1 MTKYLFTGLLYLF
14 STIGVLA
21 QDTTNTGT
29 VDKSLIEAAAEKP
42 AEKPAVE
49 EVPQQ
54 PREML
59 YVTDELRLSLY
70 PNANDKS
77 RALEYLSS
85 GDRLGVLEVKGPY
98 ALVIAPTGR
107 RGWVKRGFLL
117 TKPTSKILLEQ
128 EKKTN
133 VDLLQEIEKLANSK
147 VVIDQYE
154 RDMDVLT
161 KNLEIAETAQA
172 KAEKMVV
179 ELEQAASDKAELD
192 ASIKAAKETKTTLPV
207 QALIDTAKLYWQYLI
222 PIFLVLL
229 LLGSLIAKVM
239 IDARIKRRYHGLKLW

>member
-1 MTKYLFTGLLYLF
+1 MTKYILTGLLYLLP
-14 STIGVLA
+14 TIGVIA
-21 QDTTNTGT
+21 QDATNTEA

-54 PREML
+54 PKEML

-85 GDRLGVLEVKGPY
+85 GDRLGVLEVQGPY

-128 EKKTN
+128 ERKTN
-133 VDLLQEIEKLANSK
+133 ENLLQEIEKLGNSK

-161 KNLEIAETAQA
+161 KNLKIAETAQV
-172 KAEKMVV
+172 KAEKIVV
-179 ELEQAASDKAELD
+179 ELEQAARDKAELD
-192 ASIKAAKETKTTLPV
+192 ASIKAAKETKTTMPV
-207 QALIDTAKLYWQYLI
+207 QALIGTARLYWQYLI

-229 LLGSLIAKVM
+229 LLGSLIAKIM

>member
-1 MTKYLFTGLLYLF
+1 MTKYLLTGLLYLLP
-14 STIGVLA
+14 TIGVLA
-21 QDTTNTGT
+21 QDATNTEA
-29 VDKSLIEAAAEKP
+29 VDKSLIEAAAQ
-42 AEKPAVE
+42 KPAVE

-85 GDRLGVLEVKGPY
+85 GDRLGVLEVQGPY

-117 TKPTSKILLEQ
+117 TKPTSKILLVQ
-128 EKKTN
+128 ERKTN
-133 VDLLQEIEKLANSK
+133 ENLLQEIEKLANSK

-161 KNLEIAETAQA
+161 KNLEIAETAQT

-179 ELEQAASDKAELD
+179 ELEQAARDKAKLD
-192 ASIKAAKETKTTLPV
+192 ASIKAAKETKTTMPV
-207 QALIDTAKLYWQYLI
+207 QALIDTARLYWQYLI
-222 PIFLVLL
+222 PIFVVLL
-229 LLGSLIAKVM
+229 LLGSLIAKIM

>member
-1 MTKYLFTGLLYLF
+1 MTKYLLTGLLYLL

-21 QDTTNTGT
+21 QDATNTGT
-29 VDKSLIEAAAEKP
+29 VDKSLIEAAT
-42 AEKPAVE
+42 EKPAVE
-49 EVPQQ
+49 EAPQQ

-85 GDRLGVLEVKGPY
+85 GDRLGILEVQGPY

-117 TKPTSKILLEQ
+117 TKPTSKILLRQ

-133 VDLLQEIEKLANSK
+133 GDLLQEIEKLANSK

-154 RDMDVLT
+154 RDMDELT
-161 KNLEIAETAQA
+161 KNLELAEAAQG
-172 KAEKMVV
+172 KAEKKIAEM
-179 ELEQAASDKAELD
+179 EQAARDKAELD
-192 ASIKAAKETKTTLPV
+192 ASIKAAQESKSTMPIQEL
-207 QALIDTAKLYWQYLI
+207 LGTATSHWQYLI
-222 PIFLVLL
+222 PIGVLLL
-229 LLGSLIAKVM
+229 LLGSLMAKLM
-239 IDARIKRRYHGLKLW
+239 IDARIKRRFHGLKLW

>member
-1 MTKYLFTGLLYLF
+1 MTKYLLTGLLYLL

-21 QDTTNTGT
+21 QDATNTGT
-29 VDKSLIEAAAEKP
+29 VDKSLIEAASEKT
-42 AEKPAVE
+42 AVE
-49 EVPQQ
+49 EAPQQ

-85 GDRLGVLEVKGPY
+85 GDRLGILEVQGPY

-117 TKPTSKILLEQ
+117 SKPTSKILLAQ
-128 EKKTN
+128 QKKTN
-133 VDLLQEIEKLANSK
+133 EDLLQEIEKLANSK

-161 KNLEIAETAQA
+161 KNLKIAETAQTI
-172 KAEKMVV
+172 AEKMVV
-179 ELEQAASDKAELD
+179 ELEQAARDKAELD

-207 QALIDTAKLYWQYLI
+207 QALIDTARLYWQYLI
-222 PIFLVLL
+222 PIFLALL
-229 LLGSLIAKVM
+229 LLGSLIAKIM

>member
-1 MTKYLFTGLLYLF
+1 MIKYLLTGLIYLF
-14 STIGVLA
+14 STIGVVA
-21 QDTTNTGT
+21 QDATNAEA
-29 VDKSLIEAAAEKP
+29 VDKSLIEAAAK
-42 AEKPAVE
+42 KPAVE
-49 EVPQQ
+49 EIPQQ

-70 PNANDKS
+70 PNANDKG

-85 GDRLGVLEVKGPY
+85 GDRLGVLEVQGPY

-117 TKPTSKILLEQ
+117 TKPTSKLLLAQ

-133 VDLLQEIEKLANSK
+133 EDLVQEIEKLANSK

-161 KNLEIAETAQA
+161 KNLEIAEAAQSN
-172 KAEKMVV
+172 AEKMIAK
-179 ELEQAASDKAELD
+179 LEQAARDKAELD
-192 ASIKAAKETKTTLPV
+192 ASIEAARESKTTMPV
-207 QALIDTAKLYWQYLI
+207 QALIDTATLYWQYLI
-222 PIFLVLL
+222 PVFLLLL
-229 LLGSLIAKVM
+229 LLGSLIAKIM
-239 IDARIKRRYHGLKLW
+239 IDARIKRRFHGLKLW

>member
-1 MTKYLFTGLLYLF
+1 MTKYLLTGLLYLL

-21 QDTTNTGT
+21 QDATNTGT
-29 VDKSLIEAAAEKP
+29 VDKSLIEAATEKT
-42 AEKPAVE
+42 AVE
-49 EVPQQ
+49 EAPQQ

-85 GDRLGVLEVKGPY
+85 GDRLGILEVQGPY

-117 TKPTSKILLEQ
+117 SKPTSKILLAQ
-128 EKKTN
+128 QKKTN
-133 VDLLQEIEKLANSK
+133 EDLLQEIEKLANSK

-154 RDMDVLT
+154 RDMDALT
-161 KNLEIAETAQA
+161 KNLKIAETAQA
-172 KAEKMVV
+172 IAEKMVV
-179 ELEQAASDKAELD
+179 ELEQTARDKAELD

-207 QALIDTAKLYWQYLI
+207 QALIDTARLYWQYLI
-222 PIFLVLL
+222 PIFLALL
-229 LLGSLIAKVM
+229 LLGSLIAKIM

>member
-1 MTKYLFTGLLYLF
+1 MTKYLLTGLLYLLP
-14 STIGVLA
+14 TIGVLA
-21 QDTTNTGT
+21 QDATTTEA
-29 VDKSLIEAAAEKP
+29 VDKSLIEAAAENP
-42 AEKPAVE
+42 AEKPAVD

-85 GDRLGVLEVKGPY
+85 GDRLGILEVQGPY

-117 TKPTSKILLEQ
+117 SKPTSRILLEA
-128 EKKTN
+128 ERKTN
-133 VDLLQEIEKLANSK
+133 EDLLQEIEKLANSK

-154 RDMDVLT
+154 RDMDLLT
-161 KNLEIAETAQA
+161 KNLGIAETAQTI
-172 KAEKMVV
+172 AEKMVI
-179 ELEQAASDKAELD
+179 ELEQAARDKAELD

-207 QALIDTAKLYWQYLI
+207 QALIDTARLYWQYLI
-222 PIFLVLL
+222 PIMLVLL
-229 LLGSLIAKVM
+229 LLGSLIAKIM

>member
-1 MTKYLFTGLLYLF
+1 MIKYLLTGLIYLF
-14 STIGVLA
+14 STIGVVA
-21 QDTTNTGT
+21 QDATNAEA
-29 VDKSLIEAAAEKP
+29 VDKSLIEAAAEKS
-42 AEKPAVE
+42 AVE
-49 EVPQQ
+49 TVAQQ

-70 PNANDKS
+70 PNANDKG

-85 GDRLGVLEVKGPY
+85 GDRLGVLEVQGPY

-117 TKPTSKILLEQ
+117 TKPTSKLLLAQ

-133 VDLLQEIEKLANSK
+133 EDLVQEIEKLANSK

-172 KAEKMVV
+172 NAEKMIA
-179 ELEQAASDKAELD
+179 ELEQAARDKAELD
-192 ASIKAAKETKTTLPV
+192 ASIEAARESKTTMPV
-207 QALIDTAKLYWQYLI
+207 QALINSATLYWQYLI
-222 PIFLVLL
+222 PVFLLLL
-229 LLGSLIAKVM
+229 LLGSLIAKIM
-239 IDARIKRRYHGLKLW
+239 IDARIKRRFHGLKLW

>member
-1 MTKYLFTGLLYLF
+1 MTKYLLTGLIYLF
-14 STIGVLA
+14 STLGVLA
-21 QDTTNTGT
+21 QEATTGTT
-29 VDKSLIEAAAEKP
+29 VDKLAAEAAA
-42 AEKPAVE
+42 
-49 EVPQQ
+49 QQ

-70 PNANDKS
+70 PNANDKG

-85 GDRLGVLEVKGPY
+85 GDRLGVLEVQGPY

-117 TKPTSKILLEQ
+117 TKPTSKLLLAQ

-133 VDLLQEIEKLANSK
+133 EDLVQEIEKLANSK

-161 KNLEIAETAQA
+161 KNLKIAEAAQVN
-172 KAEKMVV
+172 AEKIIA
-179 ELEQAASDKAELD
+179 ELEQAARDKAELD
-192 ASIKAAKETKTTLPV
+192 ASIEAARESKTTMPV
-207 QALIDTAKLYWQYLI
+207 QALIDTAMLYWQYLI
-222 PIFLVLL
+222 PVFLLLL
-229 LLGSLIAKVM
+229 LLGSLIAKIM
-239 IDARIKRRYHGLKLW
+239 IDARIKRRFHGLKLW

>member
-1 MTKYLFTGLLYLF
+1 MKKYLLTGLLYLLP
-14 STIGVLA
+14 TIGVLA
-21 QDTTNTGT
+21 QDATKTEA
-29 VDKSLIEAAAEKP
+29 VDKSLIEAAAGKP

-54 PREML
+54 PKEML

-70 PNANDKS
+70 PNANDRS

-85 GDRLGVLEVKGPY
+85 GDRLGILEVQGPY

-128 EKKTN
+128 ERKTN
-133 VDLLQEIEKLANSK
+133 ENLLQEIEKLGNSK

-161 KNLEIAETAQA
+161 KNLKIAETAQA
-172 KAEKMVV
+172 KAEKIVV
-179 ELEQAASDKAELD
+179 ELEQAARDKAELD
-192 ASIKAAKETKTTLPV
+192 ASIKAAKETKTTMPV
-207 QALIDTAKLYWQYLI
+207 QALIDTARLYWQYLI
-222 PIFLVLL
+222 PIFVVLL
-229 LLGSLIAKVM
+229 LLGSLIAKIM

>member
-1 MTKYLFTGLLYLF
+1 MTKYLLTGLLYLLP
-14 STIGVLA
+14 TIGVLA
-21 QDTTNTGT
+21 QDATNTEA
-29 VDKSLIEAAAEKP
+29 VDKSLIEAAAQ
-42 AEKPAVE
+42 KPAVE

-54 PREML
+54 PKEML

-85 GDRLGVLEVKGPY
+85 GDRLGILEIQGPY

-107 RGWVKRGFLL
+107 RGWVKRGFLVA
-117 TKPTSKILLEQ
+117 KPTSRIFLEQ
-128 EKKTN
+128 ERKTN
-133 VDLLQEIEKLANSK
+133 ENLLQEIEKLANSK

-161 KNLEIAETAQA
+161 KNLKIVETAQV
-172 KAEKMVV
+172 KAEKLVV
-179 ELEQAASDKAELD
+179 ELEQAARDKAELD
-192 ASIKAAKETKTTLPV
+192 ASIKAAKETKTTMPV
-207 QALIDTAKLYWQYLI
+207 QALIDTARLYWQYLI
-222 PIFLVLL
+222 PIFVVLL
-229 LLGSLIAKVM
+229 LLGSLIAKIM

>member
-1 MTKYLFTGLLYLF
+1 MTKYLLTGLIYLL
-14 STIGVLA
+14 SSGGAIA
-21 QDTTNTGT
+21 QDATNTEA
-29 VDKSLIEAAAEKP
+29 VDKSLIDAAT
-42 AEKPAVE
+42 EKPAVE

-70 PNANDKS
+70 PNPNDKN

-85 GDRLGVLEVKGPY
+85 GDRLGVLEVQGPY

-128 EKKTN
+128 QKKTN
-133 VDLLQEIEKLANSK
+133 KDLLQEIEKLANSK

-154 RDMDVLT
+154 RDMDALT
-161 KNLEIAETAQA
+161 KNLKIAETAQTI
-172 KAEKMVV
+172 AEKMVV
-179 ELEQAASDKAELD
+179 ELEQAARDKAELD
-192 ASIKAAKETKTTLPV
+192 ASIKAAKETNTILPV
-207 QALIDTAKLYWQYLI
+207 QALIDTARLYWQYLI
-222 PIFLVLL
+222 PIFLALI
-229 LLGSLIAKVM
+229 LLGSLIAKIM

>member
-1 MTKYLFTGLLYLF
+1 MTKYLLTGLLYLL
-14 STIGVLA
+14 STVGVLA
-21 QDTTNTGT
+21 QDATNTGT
-29 VDKSLIEAAAEKP
+29 VDKSLIEAAT
-42 AEKPAVE
+42 EKPAVE
-49 EVPQQ
+49 EAPQQ

-85 GDRLGVLEVKGPY
+85 GDRLGILEVQGPY

-117 TKPTSKILLEQ
+117 SKPTSKILLKQ
-128 EKKTN
+128 QKKTN
-133 VDLLQEIEKLANSK
+133 EDLLQEIEKLANSK

-161 KNLEIAETAQA
+161 KNLKIAETAQTI
-172 KAEKMVV
+172 AEKMVV
-179 ELEQAASDKAELD
+179 ELEQAARDKAELD

-207 QALIDTAKLYWQYLI
+207 QALIDTARLYWQYLI
-222 PIFLVLL
+222 PIFLALL
-229 LLGSLIAKVM
+229 LLGSLIAKIM